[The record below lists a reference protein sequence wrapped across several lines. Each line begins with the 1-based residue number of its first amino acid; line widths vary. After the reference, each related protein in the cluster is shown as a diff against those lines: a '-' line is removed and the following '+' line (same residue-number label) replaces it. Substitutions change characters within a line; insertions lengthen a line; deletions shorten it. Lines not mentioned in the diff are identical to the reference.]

1 MNDMIPFSTNLV
13 PDYIREEGQSEL
25 TKSLMQKMG
34 GVNKRISIRGKVFR
48 LIVNGEEVAK
58 AKDVLDVV
66 VVNQAK
72 DVSRTYYAGTY
83 DPAAEAAPP
92 TCWSAD
98 SKTPHPSV
106 ENPPSKSC
114 ADCPMNIAGSG
125 QGTTRACRF
134 KQRIA
139 VVLASDLASGVHMLE
154 LPATSLF
161 GKGDIA
167 HMPYQQYFKYVA
179 SQGHSI
185 DRLITRLEFD
195 DDADTPKL
203 FFSPIGF
210 PSREAL
216 PKLVDFGQSPE
227 AKMAVTMTVYQADK
241 GQKALPS
248 LKDAIKANGGE
259 VEEVDEPEV
268 KPAKKKETVAAK
280 PDVNSVLAKFAN
292 KSKPAATE
300 VDDE

>member
-1 MNDMIPFSTNLV
+1 
-13 PDYIREEGQSEL
+13 
-25 TKSLMQKMG
+25 MQKMG
-34 GVNKRISIRGKVFR
+34 GINKRISIRGKVFR
-48 LIVNGEEVAK
+48 LVVNGEEVAK
-58 AKDVLDVV
+58 AKNQLDVV
-66 VVNQAK
+66 IVNVAK
-72 DVSRTYYAGTY
+72 DVSRTYYEGAY
-83 DPAAEAAPP
+83 DPTADAVPP

-114 ADCPMNIAGSG
+114 ADCPMNVSGSG

-139 VVLASDLASGVHMLE
+139 VVLANDLDSGVHMLE

-167 HMPYQQYFKYVA
+167 HMPYQQYFKYVS

-210 PSREAL
+210 PSRESL
-216 PKLVDFGQSPE
+216 PELVNFGQSPE

-259 VEEVDEPEV
+259 VEEDDEPTV
-268 KPAKKKETVAAK
+268 KPAKKKETLTDK
-280 PDVNSVLAKFAN
+280 PEVNDILAKLAN
-292 KSKPAATE
+292 KKRSVE

>member
-1 MNDMIPFSTNLV
+1 MNNMIPFSTNLV

-25 TKSLMQKMG
+25 TKGLMQKMG
-34 GVNKRISIRGKVFR
+34 GVSKRISIRGKVFR
-48 LIVNGEEVAK
+48 LVVNGEEVAK
-58 AKDVLDVV
+58 KKDELDVI
-66 VVNQAK
+66 VVNVAK
-72 DVSRTYYAGTY
+72 DVSRTYYVGTY
-83 DPAAEAAPP
+83 DPTAEAAPP

-98 SKTPHPSV
+98 SKVPHPSV
-106 ENPPSKSC
+106 ENPQHKNC
-114 ADCPMNIAGSG
+114 NDCPMNIAGSG
-125 QGTTRACRF
+125 QGNTRACRF

-139 VVLASDLASGVHMLE
+139 VVLADDIDSGVHMLE
-154 LPATSLF
+154 IPATSLF
-161 GKGDIA
+161 GKGDIS

-185 DRLITRLEFD
+185 DRLVTRISFD

-203 FFSPIGF
+203 FFAPIGF

-216 PKLVDFGQSPE
+216 PKLIEHGQSTE

-259 VEEVDEPEV
+259 VEESEPEV
-268 KPAKKKETVAAK
+268 KPAKKKETLADK
-280 PDVNSVLAKFAN
+280 PDVNAVLAKFAN

>member
-1 MNDMIPFSTNLV
+1 MSDMIPFNASRV
-13 PDYIREEGQSEL
+13 PDYIREAGQSEL
-25 TKSLMQKMG
+25 TKGLMQKMG
-34 GVNKRISIRGKVFR
+34 GTNKRISIRGKVFR
-48 LIVNGEEVAK
+48 LVVNGEEVAK
-58 AKDVLDVV
+58 KKDGLDVV
-66 VVNQAK
+66 IVNVAK

-83 DPAAEAAPP
+83 DPTADAAPP

-98 SKTPHPSV
+98 SKNPHPSV
-106 ENPPSKSC
+106 ENPQHSNC

-134 KQRIA
+134 KRRIA
-139 VVLASDLASGVHMLE
+139 VVLADDLGSGVHMLE

-167 HMPYQQYFKYVA
+167 HMPYEQYFKYVA

-185 DRLITRLEFD
+185 DRLVTRISFD

-203 FFSPIGF
+203 FFTPIGF

-216 PKLVDFGQSPE
+216 PELVELGQSTE
-227 AKMAVTMTVYQADK
+227 AKMAVTLTVYQSDK

-248 LKDAIKANGGE
+248 LKDAIKSNGGE
-259 VEEVDEPEV
+259 VDEDEEPTV
-268 KPAKKKETVAAK
+268 KPAKPKASVPAK
-280 PDVNSVLAKFAN
+280 PEVGDILAKLAN
-292 KSKPAATE
+292 KKRSVE

>member
-1 MNDMIPFSTNLV
+1 MSDMIPFNAGMV
-13 PDYIREEGQSEL
+13 PDYIRSEGQSEL
-25 TKSLMQKMG
+25 TKDLMQKMG
-34 GVNKRISIRGKVFR
+34 GTNKRISIRGKVFR

-58 AKDVLDVV
+58 KKDALDVV
-66 VVNQAK
+66 IVNVAK

-83 DPAAEAAPP
+83 DPTADAVPP

-98 SKTPHPSV
+98 SKAPHPSV
-106 ENPPSKSC
+106 ENPQHSNC
-114 ADCPMNIAGSG
+114 NDCPMNIAGSG

-139 VVLASDLASGVHMLE
+139 VVLADDLDSGVHMLE

-179 SQGHSI
+179 SQNHSI
-185 DRLITRLEFD
+185 DRLITRISFD
-195 DDADTPKL
+195 DDADTPKM

-210 PSREAL
+210 PSREAM
-216 PKLVDFGQSPE
+216 PKLIEFGQSPE
-227 AKMAVTMTVYQADK
+227 AKLAVTLTVYQADK

-259 VEEVDEPEV
+259 VDEDEEPKVKAK
-268 KPAKKKETVAAK
+268 KPADVVPAK
-280 PDVNSVLAKFAN
+280 PDVSAVLAKFAN
-292 KSKPAATE
+292 KKRATE

>member
-1 MNDMIPFSTNLV
+1 MV
-13 PDYIREEGQSEL
+13 
-25 TKSLMQKMG
+25 
-34 GVNKRISIRGKVFR
+34 
-48 LIVNGEEVAK
+48 IVNV
-58 AKDVLDVV
+58 
-66 VVNQAK
+66 AK

-83 DPAAEAAPP
+83 DPTADAAPP

-98 SKTPHPSV
+98 SKNPHPSV
-106 ENPPSKSC
+106 ENPQHSNC

-134 KQRIA
+134 KRRIA
-139 VVLASDLASGVHMLE
+139 VVLADDLGSGVHMLE

-167 HMPYQQYFKYVA
+167 HMPYEQYFKYVA

-185 DRLITRLEFD
+185 DRLVTRISFD

-203 FFSPIGF
+203 FFTPIGF

-216 PKLVDFGQSPE
+216 PELVELGQSTE
-227 AKMAVTMTVYQADK
+227 AKMAVTLTVYQSDK

-248 LKDAIKANGGE
+248 LKDAIKSNGGE
-259 VEEVDEPEV
+259 VDEDEEPTV
-268 KPAKKKETVAAK
+268 KPAKPKASVPAK
-280 PDVNSVLAKFAN
+280 PEVGDILAKLAN
-292 KSKPAATE
+292 KKRSVE